1 MSLVLNHPHIRIH
14 SELARTLAFGHNL
27 SLLSRVLALPR
38 YDINERCIGKY
49 KAPLIVIARPLML
62 YRSQYTAE
70 SRRCMLPAHATLV
83 YNDER
88 LDLCRMLKGMRHF
101 TNGAADST
109 PSTGGFGDVACG
121 MKAHTHVYMG

>member
-1 MSLVLNHPHIRIH
+1 
-14 SELARTLAFGHNL
+14 
-27 SLLSRVLALPR
+27 
-38 YDINERCIGKY
+38 
-49 KAPLIVIARPLML
+49 
-62 YRSQYTAE
+62 
-70 SRRCMLPAHATLV
+70 MLPAHATLV